1 MIKAFTRLVAIKSTK
16 PDKGKKIVIR
26 YIPIVIGINPKG
38 FLRESNKISSSSVSV
53 REVNFFRELTPRF
66 AKTHLKIKETI
77 KMNNEIRTSDMLIP
91 KKPEVHT

>member
-1 MIKAFTRLVAIKSTK
+1 MVAIKSIK

-26 YIPIVIGINPKG
+26 YIPIVIGINPNG

-53 REVNFFRELTPRF
+53 REVNFFKELTPTF
-66 AKTHLKIKETI
+66 AKTPLKIKETI

-91 KKPEVHT
+91 KKPEVQT